1 MKQSTRHAELLHV
14 GIIMDGNGR
23 WAIRQGLPRAAGH
36 REGAVAVRRVIEGA
50 PALGVGTLT
59 LFAFSSDN
67 WQRPE
72 REVQWLMRLFREYL
86 RGEIGRCRE
95 AAVRL
100 SVIGRRDRF
109 PRGVADAIAEA
120 ERATAA
126 GRRLHVRLAVD
137 YSARDT
143 ILHAASVGVPGI
155 VPTREEFVRRMA
167 AHVPGASPVPDVD
180 LLVRSGGEQRLSDFL
195 LWECAYAE
203 LVFTPAMWPDF
214 TAADLAAA
222 VHQFHARE
230 RRFGALPPDAVPDT
244 VPAAAGQLRRI

>member
-1 MKQSTRHAELLHV
+1 
-14 GIIMDGNGR
+14 
-23 WAIRQGLPRAAGH
+23 
-36 REGAVAVRRVIEGA
+36 
-50 PALGVGTLT
+50 
-59 LFAFSSDN
+59 
-67 WQRPE
+67 
-72 REVQWLMRLFREYL
+72 
-86 RGEIGRCRE
+86 
-95 AAVRL
+95 
-100 SVIGRRDRF
+100 
-109 PRGVADAIAEA
+109 
-120 ERATAA
+120 
-126 GRRLHVRLAVD
+126 
-137 YSARDT
+137 
-143 ILHAASVGVPGI
+143 VGVPGI

-167 AHVPGASPVPDVD
+167 AHVPGASPEPDVD